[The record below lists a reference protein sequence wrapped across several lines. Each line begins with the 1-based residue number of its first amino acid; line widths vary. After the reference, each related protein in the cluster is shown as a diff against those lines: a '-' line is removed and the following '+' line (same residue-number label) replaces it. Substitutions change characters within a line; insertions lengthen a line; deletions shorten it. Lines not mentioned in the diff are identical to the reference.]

1 MKRVQI
7 IGGGLTGILA
17 AFQAHRLGARQID
30 LYERLDRLGGVALP
44 ELRDGKEMRE
54 GCIYFGPK
62 GDPIR
67 SLLETH
73 GALFAEFDNRFG
85 SVGPSPSGPV
95 SINDFGGPAL
105 AADTTDLTQPSSES
119 LAGRLSCYDASLA
132 GPLARYVQWHVGS
145 GPAELH
151 ANAAVPLAINRIFP
165 TGVSIDA
172 LAEQKNADALANEL
186 FGIPRSLWDYSS
198 NVQASLPVGGFAAL
212 FRQCRTALEAIGV
225 RIHER
230 SLATPKRML
239 SAETSGDI
247 VVWAASPMPL
257 FKAVGVETPAAPA
270 KKFATYT
277 FAAKWTGPVPFY
289 VQNFTAEGSCFRV
302 YIYESDGAVLLTAEC
317 VTETDQAGLARDIHQ
332 MLEGFD
338 GTLALGD
345 LLFRT
350 VKPRWLYHSVETI
363 DRLGELRAALKARK
377 GDSFV
382 TGAWEAYAK
391 GEKFAEVEA
400 DLTKALQMPELAQ
413 AS

>member
-1 MKRVQI
+1 MKRVRI
-7 IGGGLTGILA
+7 VGGGLTGILA

-44 ELRDGKEMRE
+44 ELHDGKEMRE

-73 GALFAEFDNRFG
+73 GARFEEFDNRFG

-95 SINDFGGPAL
+95 NIDDFGGPAL
-105 AADTTDLTQPSSES
+105 AADTTDLTQPSGDS
-119 LAGRLSCYDASLA
+119 LADRLSCYSASLA
-132 GPLARYVQWHVGS
+132 APLARYVKWHVGCD
-145 GPAELH
+145 PAELH

-172 LAEQKNADALANEL
+172 LAEQKKTDPLANEL
-186 FGIPRSLWDYSS
+186 FGIPRSLWNYSS

-212 FRQCRTALEAIGV
+212 FQQCRTALETIGV

-247 VVWAASPMPL
+247 IIWAASPMPL
-257 FKAVGVETPAAPA
+257 FKAVGVDTPAAPA

-277 FAAKWTGPVPFY
+277 FAAEWAGPVPFY

-302 YIYESDGAVLLTAEC
+302 YIYESQGTVLLTAEC
-317 VTETDQAGLARDIHQ
+317 VAETSQSDLTRDIHQ
-332 MLEGFD
+332 MLEGFE
-338 GTLALGD
+338 GKLALGD
-345 LLFRT
+345 VVFRT
-350 VKPRWLYHSVETI
+350 IKPRWLYHSVDTI
-363 DRLGELRAALKARK
+363 DRLGELRTALKARR

-400 DLTKALQMPELAQ
+400 DLNKAFQMPELAK